1 MNPTSNTDEI
11 SAALNALTAD
21 MAVSISWPTLYQWAG
36 SSPLAVEHYAQ
47 LLRHWKQVWRS
58 AREGTPAPTVF
69 LYHGSAKLTLVR
81 ETTLDDPPAVALHD
95 LAMIAPVREGAERPY
110 RRRV

>member
-21 MAVSISWPTLYQWAG
+21 MAVSVSWPVLCQWAG

-47 LLRHWKQVWRS
+47 LLHLWKQVWRG
-58 AREGTPAPTVF
+58 AREGAPVPTVF
-69 LYHGSAKLTLVR
+69 LYHGTAKLTLVR
-81 ETTLDDPPAVALHD
+81 ENTPNDPPAVALHD
-95 LAMIAPVREGAERPY
+95 LAMIASVLKG
-110 RRRV
+110 

>member
-21 MAVSISWPTLYQWAG
+21 MAVSISWPTLHQWAG
-36 SSPLAVEHYAQ
+36 RSPLAVEHYAQ

-58 AREGTPAPTVF
+58 AREGTPVPTVF
-69 LYHGSAKLTLVR
+69 LYHGAAKLTLVR
-81 ETTLDDPPAVALHD
+81 ENNLDDPPAVALQD
-95 LAMIAPVREGAERPY
+95 LANVLMAT
-110 RRRV
+110 

>member
-47 LLRHWKQVWRS
+47 LLRLWEQVWQG
-58 AREGTPAPTVF
+58 AREGTSVPTVF
-69 LYHGSAKLTLVR
+69 LYHGAAKLTLVR
-81 ETTLDDPPAVALHD
+81 ENTLDDPPAVALQD
-95 LAMIAPVREGAERPY
+95 LANVLMAT
-110 RRRV
+110 

>member
-47 LLRHWKQVWRS
+47 LLCLWRLVWRG
-58 AREGTPAPTVF
+58 AHEGASVPTVF
-69 LYHGSAKLTLVR
+69 LYHGTAKLTLVR
-81 ETTLDDPPAVALHD
+81 ENTLDDPPAVALQD
-95 LAMIAPVREGAERPY
+95 LANVLMAT
-110 RRRV
+110 

>member
-21 MAVSISWPTLYQWAG
+21 MAVSISWPRLYQWAG

-47 LLRHWKQVWRS
+47 LLHLWEKIWQG
-58 AREGTPAPTVF
+58 AREDTPVPTVF
-69 LYHGSAKLTLVR
+69 LYHGTAKLTLVR
-81 ETTLDDPPAVALHD
+81 ENTLDDPPAVALQD
-95 LAMIAPVREGAERPY
+95 LANILMAT
-110 RRRV
+110 

>member
-47 LLRHWKQVWRS
+47 LLHHWRLVWRG
-58 AREGTPAPTVF
+58 AREGTPVPTVF
-69 LYHGSAKLTLVR
+69 LYHGAAKLTLVR
-81 ETTLDDPPAVALHD
+81 ENTMDDPPAVALQD
-95 LAMIAPVREGAERPY
+95 LANVLIAT
-110 RRRV
+110 